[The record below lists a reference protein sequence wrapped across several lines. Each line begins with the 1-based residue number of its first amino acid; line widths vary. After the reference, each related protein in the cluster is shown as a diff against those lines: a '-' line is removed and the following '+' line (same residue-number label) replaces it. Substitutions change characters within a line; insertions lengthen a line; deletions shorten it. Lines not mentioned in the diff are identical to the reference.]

1 MNEELVIYLF
11 DEFNL
16 KLIMLIEKLIKGTCI
31 KTIFFGYM
39 LLKKLHF
46 LNCYVVGKAFQVKEI
61 KVVIKIERFD
71 IGFPHKN
78 LLQKNN

>member
-1 MNEELVIYLF
+1 MIEGLVIYLF

-39 LLKKLHF
+39 LLKKLNF
-46 LNCYVVGKAFQVKEI
+46 LNCYVVGKSGGELL
-61 KVVIKIERFD
+61 KIR
-71 IGFPHKN
+71 
-78 LLQKNN
+78 LLDKF